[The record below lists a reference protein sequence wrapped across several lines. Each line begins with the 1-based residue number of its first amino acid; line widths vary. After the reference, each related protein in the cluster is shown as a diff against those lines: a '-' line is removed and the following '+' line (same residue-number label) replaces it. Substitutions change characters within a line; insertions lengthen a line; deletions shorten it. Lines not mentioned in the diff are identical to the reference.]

1 MQRLA
6 LAGPIMVAAQRQAWP
21 VRRMIVIPTLPG
33 IHLLFDLL
41 GWAAGA
47 GLGLFLYRWRLRGLA
62 ERTARKVGPGYA
74 ACLAGGAAIGAWLSG
89 SLNTLMST
97 TPTLSHSVIGALAGA
112 VVGVELYK
120 LARGVRGSTGGLFTG
135 PFAMGIAVGRL
146 GCLFQ
151 GVSDRTYGVPTDL
164 PWGVDLGDGVARHP
178 VQIYE
183 SLAMLAFLAVYVA
196 GLARRSPWAMR
207 RSFYVLCIWYGVQRF
222 AWEFLKPYSTLAGPF
237 NLFHLI
243 SVALIVYGVV
253 MYGRDLRH
261 ADAADGDR
269 AAQGRAL
276 SVPRPDHEPV

>member
-1 MQRLA
+1 
-6 LAGPIMVAAQRQAWP
+6 MVAAQALTWP
-21 VRRMIVIPTLPG
+21 VREMIAPTLPG

-41 GWAAGA
+41 GWTAGA
-47 GLGLFLYRWRLRGLA
+47 GLGLLLYRWRLRGLA
-62 ERTARKVGPGYA
+62 ERTARAVGPGYA
-74 ACLAGGAAIGAWLSG
+74 ASLAGGAAIGAWLSG
-89 SLNTLMST
+89 SLNTLMSS

-120 LARGVRGSTGGLFTG
+120 LVRGVRGSTGGLFTG
-135 PFAMGIAVGRL
+135 PFALGIAVGRL

-151 GVSDRTYGVPTDL
+151 GLSDRTYGVPTAL

-207 RSFYVLCIWYGVQRF
+207 RSFYVLCICYGAQRF
-222 AWEFLKPYSTLAGPF
+222 CWEFLKPYPTVAGPF

-243 SVALIVYGVV
+243 SLALIVYGVV

-261 ADAADGDR
+261 TDAGGGDR
-269 AAQGRAL
+269 ATQGRAV
-276 SVPRPDHEPV
+276 SVPRSDHEPL